1 LLKALSESAF
11 TLGDRQQF
19 VVARQGCL
27 ASLVDNHGDDNMLN
41 LKTCVAMAALTLAGA
56 AGAATTNGFANGGFE
71 NAGSGPFIS
80 AGWLTAATTSPASL
94 SNDAHSGSHSLLLS
108 APNGFD
114 ASIALQDSVGHGGM
128 PLLGAANV
136 GDTPWLSFWAKGDA
150 STTGNAFVTV
160 RYMGANGI
168 ISTAL
173 NQQFQS
179 LINTSGWSQISFQAA
194 AIPVG
199 TTALFIEIGT
209 AVGPILDGRPN
220 AVLVDDL
227 QFSLHT
233 AAVPEPGS
241 YALLLA
247 GLATVGA
254 IARRRRA

>member
-1 LLKALSESAF
+1 
-11 TLGDRQQF
+11 
-19 VVARQGCL
+19 
-27 ASLVDNHGDDNMLN
+27 MLN
-41 LKTCVAMAALTLAGA
+41 LKTCVAMATLLLAGT
-56 AGAATTNGFANGGFE
+56 AGAATTNAFANGGFE
-71 NAGSGPFIS
+71 AAAGPGQLA
-80 AGWLTAATTSPASL
+80 AGWLTAATSSPATL
-94 SNDAHSGSHSLLLS
+94 SSDAHSGSFALLLS

-128 PLLGAANV
+128 PVLGAANV

-150 STTGNAFVTV
+150 STTGNAFVTL

-173 NQQFQS
+173 NQQFQGQLS
-179 LINTSGWSQISFQAA
+179 TSSWTQVSFQAA
-194 AIPVG
+194 AVPVG
-199 TTALFIEIGT
+199 TTSVFIEIGT
-209 AVGPILDGRPN
+209 AVGPILENRAN

-227 QFSLHT
+227 QFAIQT

>member
-1 LLKALSESAF
+1 
-11 TLGDRQQF
+11 
-19 VVARQGCL
+19 
-27 ASLVDNHGDDNMLN
+27 MLN
-41 LKTCVAMAALTLAGA
+41 LKTRVALAALTLASTGA
-56 AGAATTNGFANGGFE
+56 AATTPGFANGGFE
-71 NAGSGPFIS
+71 TAGTGPFIA
-80 AGWLTAATTSPASL
+80 AGWLTAATNSPASL
-94 SNDAHSGSHSLLLS
+94 SSDAHTGSHSLLLS

-114 ASIALQDSVGHGGM
+114 ASIALQDSVGHGGL
-128 PLLGAANV
+128 PALSAANV

-168 ISTAL
+168 LATGL

-179 LINTSGWSQISFQAA
+179 LINTGSWSQISFQAS
-194 AIPVG
+194 AIPAG

-209 AVGPILDGRPN
+209 AVGPILDGRPS

-227 QFSLHT
+227 QFALHT

-247 GLATVGA
+247 GLVTVGA
-254 IARRRRA
+254 VVRRRRA

>member
-1 LLKALSESAF
+1 
-11 TLGDRQQF
+11 
-19 VVARQGCL
+19 
-27 ASLVDNHGDDNMLN
+27 MLN
-41 LKTCVAMAALTLAGA
+41 LKTCVAMATLMLAGA
-56 AGAATTNGFANGGFE
+56 ASAATTNAFANGGFE
-71 NAGSGPFIS
+71 AAGGPGQLA
-80 AGWLTAATTSPASL
+80 AGWLTAATGSPAKL
-94 SNDAHSGSHSLLLS
+94 SSDAHSGSFALLLS
-108 APNGFD
+108 APGGFD

-128 PLLGAANV
+128 PALGAANV

-150 STTGNAFVTV
+150 SVTGNAFVTL
-160 RYMGANGI
+160 RYMGAGGI
-168 ISTAL
+168 LGTAL
-173 NQQFQS
+173 DKQFQS
-179 LINTSGWSQISFQAA
+179 QLNTGSWTQISFQAG

-199 TTALFIEIGT
+199 TTAVFIEIGT

-227 QFSLHT
+227 QFSLQT

>member
-1 LLKALSESAF
+1 
-11 TLGDRQQF
+11 
-19 VVARQGCL
+19 
-27 ASLVDNHGDDNMLN
+27 MLN
-41 LKTCVAMAALTLAGA
+41 LKTCVAIAALTLAGA

-71 NAGSGPFIS
+71 AAGGSGQLA
-80 AGWLTAATTSPASL
+80 AGWLTAATSSPASL
-94 SNDAHSGSHSLLLS
+94 SSDAHTGSHSLLLS

-114 ASIALQDSVGHGGM
+114 ASIAIQDAAGHGGM
-128 PLLGAANV
+128 PVLGAANV

-150 STTGNAFVTV
+150 SVTGNAFVTV

-179 LINTSGWSQISFQAA
+179 LINTSSWSQISFQAA

-199 TTALFIEIGT
+199 TTTLFIEIGT
-209 AVGPILDGRPN
+209 AVGPILEGRAN

-227 QFSLHT
+227 QFALNV
-233 AAVPEPGS
+233 AAVPEPSS

-247 GLATVGA
+247 GLFTVGA
-254 IARRRRA
+254 IARRRRV

>member
-1 LLKALSESAF
+1 
-11 TLGDRQQF
+11 
-19 VVARQGCL
+19 
-27 ASLVDNHGDDNMLN
+27 MLN
-41 LKTCVAMAALTLAGA
+41 LKTCVAMATLLLAGT
-56 AGAATTNGFANGGFE
+56 AGAATTNAFANGSFE
-71 NAGSGPFIS
+71 AAGGPGQLA
-80 AGWLTAATTSPASL
+80 AGWLTAATSSPATL
-94 SNDAHSGSHSLLLS
+94 SSDAHSGSFALLLS

-128 PLLGAANV
+128 SALGAANV

-150 STTGNAFVTV
+150 SVTGNAFVTL

-168 ISTAL
+168 IGTAL
-173 NQQFQS
+173 NQQFQGQ
-179 LINTSGWSQISFQAA
+179 INTSSWTQISFQAA

-199 TTALFIEIGT
+199 TTSVFIEIGT
-209 AVGPILDGRPN
+209 AVGPILENRAN

-227 QFSLHT
+227 QFALNV

-247 GLATVGA
+247 GLVTVGA

>member
-1 LLKALSESAF
+1 
-11 TLGDRQQF
+11 
-19 VVARQGCL
+19 
-27 ASLVDNHGDDNMLN
+27 MLN
-41 LKTCVAMAALTLAGA
+41 LKTCVAIAALTLAGA

-71 NAGSGPFIS
+71 AAGGSGQLA
-80 AGWLTAATTSPASL
+80 AGWLTAATSSPASL
-94 SNDAHSGSHSLLLS
+94 SGDAHTGSHSLLLS

-114 ASIALQDSVGHGGM
+114 ASIAIQDAAGHGGM
-128 PLLGAANV
+128 PVLGAANV

-150 STTGNAFVTV
+150 SVTGNAFVTV

-179 LINTSGWSQISFQAA
+179 LINTSSWSQISFQAA

-199 TTALFIEIGT
+199 TTTLFIEIGT
-209 AVGPILDGRPN
+209 AVGPILEGRAN

-227 QFSLHT
+227 QFALNV
-233 AAVPEPGS
+233 AAVPEPSS

-247 GLATVGA
+247 GLFTVGA
-254 IARRRRA
+254 IARRRRV

>member
-1 LLKALSESAF
+1 
-11 TLGDRQQF
+11 
-19 VVARQGCL
+19 
-27 ASLVDNHGDDNMLN
+27 MLT
-41 LKTCVAMAALTLAGA
+41 LKTTAAIAALTLAGA
-56 AGAATTNGFANGGFE
+56 ASAATTNGFADGNFE
-71 NAGSGPFIS
+71 TPGSGPFIA
-80 AGWLTAATTSPASL
+80 AGWLTAATGAPAAL
-94 SNDAHSGSHSLLLS
+94 SSDAHSGSHSLLLS
-108 APNGFD
+108 VPNGGN
-114 ASIALQDSVGHGGM
+114 ASIALQDSVGHGGLA
-128 PLLGAANV
+128 PLGAANV

-160 RYMGANGI
+160 RYMGATGI
-168 ISTAL
+168 LSTAV
-173 NQQFQS
+173 NQQFQG
-179 LINTSGWSQISFQAA
+179 LINTGSWSQVSFQAA
-194 AIPVG
+194 AIPAG

>member
-1 LLKALSESAF
+1 
-11 TLGDRQQF
+11 
-19 VVARQGCL
+19 
-27 ASLVDNHGDDNMLN
+27 MLN
-41 LKTCVAMAALTLAGA
+41 LKTCVALAALSLAGA
-56 AGAATTNGFANGGFE
+56 AHAATSNAFANGGFE
-71 NAGSGPFIS
+71 DPGSGPFIA

-94 SNDAHSGSHSLLLS
+94 SGDAHSGNWALLLS

-128 PLLGAANV
+128 PALGAFNV
-136 GDTPWLSFWAKGDA
+136 GETPILSFWAKGDA
-150 STTGNAFVTV
+150 STTGNAFVTL

-168 ISTAL
+168 IATAL
-173 NQQFQS
+173 NEQFQS
-179 LINTSGWSQISFQAA
+179 LINPTGWTQISFQAA
-194 AIPVG
+194 AVPAG
-199 TTALFIEIGT
+199 TTSVFLEIGT

-227 QFSLHT
+227 QFAVQT